1 VKIAVTETHIANGNQ
16 ASDTQCALALAFE
29 SSGFNVSIGD
39 DEVSFYEHGAPDQ
52 LCHHLA
58 DLPLPA
64 DARFW
69 NTRLDMGQK
78 VEPFDLRDAGDRTL
92 RVPISIRISVPVPVV

>member
-78 VEPFDLRDAGDRTL
+78 VEPFTFEMPEIEHSAFRNPQSAFQ
-92 RVPISIRISVPVPVV
+92 PVPVV